1 MRGRP
6 SPGFGVLAKV
16 LAATCLLLVALGG
29 IVWAAVDTTRGTTGE
44 AHAIAQ
50 VFVERVT
57 TDHARLRASE
67 NSGFVAERII
77 VRDPA
82 LIDQLDHELATS
94 NEQLATAMAPVLAG
108 DDVVTPTEAS
118 SIARLR
124 TAYPRYLRVRE
135 GILNRVGL
143 PGSPPLATLDAE
155 LDGGVDPLLHELSTY
170 SDAHLA
176 AGRDGLA
183 ALRRDGTA
191 RNRLLA
197 LLLGFALVSL
207 IATIWLA
214 RGIVMRL
221 REYAEFSAQ
230 VAGGD
235 LGARLDARRRDEL
248 GTLAAGLNTMV
259 EQLSDSAN
267 ERGEAVAEEAAYRAS
282 QEAFSELLQV
292 TETEREAHAML
303 KRHIERGVTGTEV
316 VVLNRNNSR
325 DRLEATTPVRDDSPL
340 REPLQSAEPRSCL
353 AVRLSRPFESGGE
366 APALLECEICGVTAT
381 TSTCLPLLVSG
392 EVIGSVLVDHDGPLR
407 GSDERRVHESVAAA
421 GSVSPLRP
429 QTLRRNASGNWI
441 MMPAPSPCRGSAPVA
456 PRCVRLRRIESAWV
470 TIAWGSS
477 GL

>member
-135 GILNRVGL
+135 RILNQVGL
-143 PGSPPLATLDAE
+143 PDRRPARRSTPNWI
-155 LDGGVDPLLHELSTY
+155 GGVDPLLHELSTF

-207 IATIWLA
+207 IAIASGGARHRGAPARPTASSRPRSRAATSA
-214 RGIVMRL
+214 RG
-221 REYAEFSAQ
+221 
-230 VAGGD
+230 
-235 LGARLDARRRDEL
+235 
-248 GTLAAGLNTMV
+248 
-259 EQLSDSAN
+259 
-267 ERGEAVAEEAAYRAS
+267 
-282 QEAFSELLQV
+282 
-292 TETEREAHAML
+292 
-303 KRHIERGVTGTEV
+303 
-316 VVLNRNNSR
+316 
-325 DRLEATTPVRDDSPL
+325 
-340 REPLQSAEPRSCL
+340 
-353 AVRLSRPFESGGE
+353 
-366 APALLECEICGVTAT
+366 
-381 TSTCLPLLVSG
+381 
-392 EVIGSVLVDHDGPLR
+392 
-407 GSDERRVHESVAAA
+407 
-421 GSVSPLRP
+421 
-429 QTLRRNASGNWI
+429 
-441 MMPAPSPCRGSAPVA
+441 
-456 PRCVRLRRIESAWV
+456 
-470 TIAWGSS
+470 
-477 GL
+477 